1 MPKAP
6 LVHDRYTPDT
16 GVVRPSTMAAGA
28 SIGAV
33 RIRQISNSGR
43 AEWMR
48 YSSAVRR
55 KLDWGAPAPPE
66 RHPASRRV
74 AENRERLDPRQS
86 RRYSRRASALADIA
100 ETQAAIDAPDAARK
114 TIAEALAVVPK
125 AGGGKERTSA
135 LSAIAKAQA
144 ATGDIAAARAT
155 GGRVHELDVRDRVLL
170 DIADHAESVGKY
182 WEALSAS
189 RAIVDCDNRAHSLA
203 SVARAQGKGGDL
215 PGATRSSAEALTA
228 TRGIEDEVE
237 RVPTLA
243 HICGVHNANGD
254 IAGAARSMAEALSV
268 SEAIDDDESCVYALA
283 FLARNHRKL
292 ADPSRVPH
300 MIAQAL
306 AVARRIADN
315 RDRASAFCQIAEAQ
329 ARTGDRTAA
338 LRSIAEASEAANRM
352 TCASG
357 SNDIL
362 STIAETQAAAGD
374 NRAALATARRLA
386 VGCERDVLL
395 REICEVQCW
404 ENNFREAIATARE
417 IATAWIRSSAF
428 ADIARLRT
436 QGDGVSEAAQPIA
449 LAIEAAGA
457 TENSSRRAQ
466 VLSEIARVQLDAIA
480 GGGPA

>member
-1 MPKAP
+1 MHFRFKPRRNPGSQSQHRSVNRTAVTLEHAKKRPTYDRHTRNSAAAMAKAP

-155 GGRVHELDVRDRVLL
+155 GGRVHELVDR
-170 DIADHAESVGKY
+170 I
-182 WEALSAS
+182 
-189 RAIVDCDNRAHSLA
+189 
-203 SVARAQGKGGDL
+203 
-215 PGATRSSAEALTA
+215 
-228 TRGIEDEVE
+228 
-237 RVPTLA
+237 
-243 HICGVHNANGD
+243 
-254 IAGAARSMAEALSV
+254 
-268 SEAIDDDESCVYALA
+268 
-283 FLARNHRKL
+283 
-292 ADPSRVPH
+292 
-300 MIAQAL
+300 
-306 AVARRIADN
+306 
-315 RDRASAFCQIAEAQ
+315 
-329 ARTGDRTAA
+329 
-338 LRSIAEASEAANRM
+338 
-352 TCASG
+352 
-357 SNDIL
+357 
-362 STIAETQAAAGD
+362 
-374 NRAALATARRLA
+374 
-386 VGCERDVLL
+386 
-395 REICEVQCW
+395 
-404 ENNFREAIATARE
+404 
-417 IATAWIRSSAF
+417 
-428 ADIARLRT
+428 
-436 QGDGVSEAAQPIA
+436 
-449 LAIEAAGA
+449 
-457 TENSSRRAQ
+457 
-466 VLSEIARVQLDAIA
+466 
-480 GGGPA
+480 